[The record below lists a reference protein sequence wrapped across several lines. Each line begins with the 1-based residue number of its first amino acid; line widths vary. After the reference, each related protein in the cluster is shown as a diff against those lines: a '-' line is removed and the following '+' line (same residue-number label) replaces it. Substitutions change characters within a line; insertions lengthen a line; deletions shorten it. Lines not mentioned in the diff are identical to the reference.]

1 MFATISRLS
10 GRPLLGGG
18 ILAMG
23 TLTAVRLDSSKERR
37 SGDTG
42 ATTGSAV
49 ATSPEYECPFC
60 TLVKAGP
67 CRNLYFPFED
77 CLDKNGENS
86 EQACKEVF
94 SAMINCVADHPDEY
108 RVLMNELELEREN
121 EPSDETGLLEEKN
134 ELQMET
140 KSVNEAT
147 DKSKG
152 TTNGTRDET
161 GTQSHSV
168 PRQIEPTISRAQEET
183 KR

>member
-42 ATTGSAV
+42 AATGSAV

-121 EPSDETGLLEEKN
+121 ETGQLEEKN
-134 ELQMET
+134 EPHMET

-147 DKSKG
+147 DKSKE
-152 TTNGTRDET
+152 TTIGTRDET

-168 PRQIEPTISRAQEET
+168 PRQTEPTTSRAQEEIQ
-183 KR
+183 R